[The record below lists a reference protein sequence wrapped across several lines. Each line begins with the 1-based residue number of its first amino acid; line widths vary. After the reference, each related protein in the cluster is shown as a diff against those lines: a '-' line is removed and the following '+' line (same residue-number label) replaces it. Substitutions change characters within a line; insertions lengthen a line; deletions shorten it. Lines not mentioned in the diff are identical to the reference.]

1 MTHPHQL
8 PARLIASACATWL
21 ASLLPLAPAR
31 AAVDLI
37 AMGTLSQA
45 AKLSGLTLTV
55 PWPMAPVRAPRA
67 CVSR

>member
-8 PARLIASACATWL
+8 LARLIASAGATWL
-21 ASLLPLAPAR
+21 ASLLPLAPAQ

-45 AKLSGLTLTV
+45 ARQPSCQ
-55 PWPMAPVRAPRA
+55 A
-67 CVSR
+67 